1 MTVKDLVSLMWSVC
15 HRLLMLLGQESAKIM
30 TREMDIAPK
39 TMSRIIKQDLGL
51 SNDKEDSLTVA
62 LKENRGKKSRCL
74 LALYFKEHYKEILF
88 TD

>member
-1 MTVKDLVSLMWSVC
+1 MA
-15 HRLLMLLGQESAKIM
+15 QEMNIVL
-30 TREMDIAPK
+30 R
-39 TMSRIIKQDLGL
+39 TMSHIIKQDLGL